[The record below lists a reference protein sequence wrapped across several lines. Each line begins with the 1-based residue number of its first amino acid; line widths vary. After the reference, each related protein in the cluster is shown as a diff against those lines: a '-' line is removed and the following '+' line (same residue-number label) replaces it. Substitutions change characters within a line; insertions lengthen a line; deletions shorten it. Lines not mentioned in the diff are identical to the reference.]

1 MAISNKLKQV
11 GTALSG
17 AMAVAGLAISG
28 ISYLHDSGGS
38 LQATLN
44 GEVLEN
50 HSHREVIIC
59 LDNPKAASSLSAL
72 YPTFSNS
79 SSYSIR
85 DFYLSYHVS
94 SNSVMFEPTDYYT
107 LYNDAPGSYSLKYKE
122 TVLPGSRSVENPIRE
137 IIVAEN
143 GGNMT
148 FTTDVT
154 YDGSSEPYVYELN
167 AQYMV
172 VSNDEGLNFE
182 QWKHKCQ
189 EKYLASV
196 GNTETPVFYLTSDGH
211 MEYAVN
217 IGLTASTKP
226 TPTHAPNSEVKDR
239 QQVELTPEPISS
251 PSTKETTASTP
262 KPTQVSSP
270 RENYVPADN
279 QTTISH
285 NDKVDPHS
293 LGNLIESVTQE
304 PIVSEGRTYNNITY
318 RIKSDQKDA
327 SLMILELLED
337 TITHKQENNVRK
349 FSVRDLVHFYSVY
362 VSSATQ
368 LQDYALCIENAA
380 LEDSVDIDG
389 EFIRNNTRR
398 TIAVHRAD
406 DEGSLTML
414 VKPHKKERLGKGRNR
429 TCSFYEVPQ
438 HMLTEDYAP
447 INKPF
452 YNVTGV
458 LKECLLYGTLVVLL
472 IALAYLLAIFGMFA
486 TEGGGEL
493 KKELSDAWKD
503 RFSVLK
509 WFVLLYIGTVGLLVI
524 ITFITQ
530 LQEYYD
536 WFHIFS

>member
-1 MAISNKLKQV
+1 MAISNKLKQI

-28 ISYLHDSGGS
+28 ISYLHDTGGN

-189 EKYLASV
+189 EKYLAAV
-196 GNTETPVFYLTSDGH
+196 GNTETPVFYLMSDGH

-217 IGLTASTKP
+217 IGLTAKTEP
-226 TPTHAPNSEVKDR
+226 TPTHAPKSEVKDR
-239 QQVELTPEPISS
+239 PQVERTPEPISS
-251 PSTKETTASTP
+251 PSTKETTASAP
-262 KPTQVSSP
+262 KPTLVSTP

-279 QTTISH
+279 QTTISQ
-285 NDKVDPHS
+285 NDKVEPHS

-304 PIVSEGRTYNNITY
+304 PVVSEGRTYNNITY
-318 RIKSDQKDA
+318 RIKSDQKDG

-337 TITHKQENNVRK
+337 TITHKQENNVNQI
-349 FSVRDLVHFYSVY
+349 SVRGCDQLYSIY
-362 VSSATQ
+362 VSSATR
-368 LQDYALCIENAA
+368 LQDYALCTENVA
-380 LEDSVDIDG
+380 LADSVDIDG

-398 TIAVHRAD
+398 TIAVHRVD
-406 DEGSLTML
+406 DEGSLTKL
-414 VKPHKKERLGKGRNR
+414 IKPHKEEWLGKGRNR
-429 TCSFYEVPQ
+429 TCTFYEVPQ
-438 HMLTEDYAP
+438 QMLTEAYAP

-452 YNVTGV
+452 HNVTENLKDCFVYGLFFV
-458 LKECLLYGTLVVLL
+458 LGAIGAVL
-472 IALAYLLAIFGMFA
+472 IFFGGSITAGGFA
-486 TEGGGEL
+486 EF
-493 KKELSDAWKD
+493 KKDVLEMWED
-503 RFSVLK
+503 RYIVLK
-509 WFVLLYIGTVGLLVI
+509 WLTLIYIGGVGMFILI
-524 ITFITQ
+524 IFLTQ

-536 WFHIFS
+536 WFHFFS

>member
-1 MAISNKLKQV
+1 MTISNKLKQT

-17 AMAVAGLAISG
+17 AMTVAALAISG
-28 ISYLHDSGGS
+28 ISYLHDKGGN

-59 LDNPKAASSLSAL
+59 LDNPKAATSLSAL

-154 YDGSSEPYVYELN
+154 YDGSSEPYVYELK

-189 EKYLASV
+189 EKYLSSV

-217 IGLTASTKP
+217 IGLTSNREPVSASAPMSVDKN
-226 TPTHAPNSEVKDR
+226 TP
-239 QQVELTPEPISS
+239 QVERAPEPISS
-251 PSTKETTASTP
+251 PTTKVATASTP
-262 KPTQVSSP
+262 KPRQVAKL
-270 RENYVPADN
+270 RENHVSEDN
-279 QTTISH
+279 PIKTSQNNQVRNHT
-285 NDKVDPHS
+285 

-304 PIVSEGRTYNNITY
+304 PKVSEGRTYNNITY
-318 RIKSDQKDA
+318 KIKSYQKDC

-337 TITHKQENNVRK
+337 TITHKQENNVHQI
-349 FSVRDLVHFYSVY
+349 SVSDCEHFYSAY
-362 VSSATQ
+362 VSFTTR
-368 LQDYALCIENAA
+368 LQDYALCSENTA
-380 LEDSVDIDG
+380 LADSVEFDG
-389 EFIRNNTRR
+389 EFIRNNTCR
-398 TIAVHRAD
+398 TIGVYRVD
-406 DEGSLTML
+406 DDGRLSML
-414 VKPHKKERLGKGRNR
+414 VKPHKKKWIGKGRNR
-429 TCSFYEVPQ
+429 ICTFYEVPQ
-438 HMLTEDYAP
+438 QLLTDTYAP

-458 LKECLLYGTLVVLL
+458 VKDSLLYGAFFPLVVLASIIVL
-472 IALAYLLAIFGMFA
+472 FGVTFA
-486 TEGGGEL
+486 MDGVGEL
-493 KKELSDAWKD
+493 KKQLSDVWKD
-503 RFSVLK
+503 RFNLLK
-509 WFVLLYIGTVGLLVI
+509 LFVLWYIGGVGLLVI
-524 ITFITQ
+524 SMFITQ